1 MKQKL
6 RKNVLTWFKIFTTI
20 GNILSTATDTK
31 QIVSTLFFRNKPLFR
46 GFFYGDKFTIEK
58 WFLHF
63 VMLSLIIELF
73 QKEGEE
79 IEGLENIS
87 TGIVPNQ
94 RVLRESVVC
103 LKK

>member
-1 MKQKL
+1 M
-6 RKNVLTWFKIFTTI
+6 
-20 GNILSTATDTK
+20 S
-31 QIVSTLFFRNKPLFR
+31 
-46 GFFYGDKFTIEK
+46 
-58 WFLHF
+58 
-63 VMLSLIIELF
+63 SLIIELF
-73 QKEGEE
+73 QEEGKK